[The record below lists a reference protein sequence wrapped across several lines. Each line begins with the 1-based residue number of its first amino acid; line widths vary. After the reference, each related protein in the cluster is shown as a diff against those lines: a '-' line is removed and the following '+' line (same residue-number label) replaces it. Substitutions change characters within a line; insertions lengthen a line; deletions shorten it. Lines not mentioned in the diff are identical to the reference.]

1 MPDHLLLE
9 TNRNKSKNYLPNFL
23 NFSITRQYLKT
34 YYVFIDLGKSDYQFI
49 NGFSFCLG
57 TYYDHENL
65 STADC
70 LPLSRPTF
78 DCLEEVW
85 NELKGMWGDR
95 KKCPERN
102 LDIEIESTIDL
113 NSES

>member
-1 MPDHLLLE
+1 MPEHLLLE

-23 NFSITRQYLKT
+23 NFSITRQYHKT

-85 NELKGMWGDR
+85 NELQEMWGDR
-95 KKCPERN
+95 KKCPDRN
-102 LDIEIESTIDL
+102 LNIEIESTVDV

>member
-1 MPDHLLLE
+1 MKCTQAIFRWQD
-9 TNRNKSKNYLPNFL
+9 R
-23 NFSITRQYLKT
+23 KT
-34 YYVFIDLGKSDYQFI
+34 FKLTIFFIDLGKSDYQFI

-65 STADC
+65 SSADC
-70 LPLSRPTF
+70 LPLSRPPF

-85 NELKGMWGDR
+85 NKLQEMWEDR

-102 LDIEIESTIDL
+102 LNIEIESTTDV
-113 NSES
+113 NSDS

>member
-1 MPDHLLLE
+1 MPDHLFE
-9 TNRNKSKNYLPNFL
+9 R
-23 NFSITRQYLKT
+23 LKDLKCT
-34 YYVFIDLGKSDYQFI
+34 QAIFRWQDWKTFKLTIFFIDLGKSDYQFI

-65 STADC
+65 SSADC

-78 DCLEEVW
+78 DCLDEVW
-85 NELKGMWGDR
+85 NKLQEMWGDR

-102 LDIEIESTIDL
+102 LDIEIESTTDV
-113 NSES
+113 NSDS